1 MDVVS
6 DTLSVA
12 VYNLT
17 HVLGLVSP
25 WYQGA
30 LRIISFEFIDLL
42 PLVSLT
48 TALFL
53 RYADGD
59 ILPEAF

>member
-6 DTLSVA
+6 DTLFVA
-12 VYNLT
+12 VYNST
-17 HVLGLVSP
+17 RVLGLVSP

-30 LRIISFEFIDLL
+30 LRTISFKFIDLL

-59 ILPEAF
+59 VLPEAL